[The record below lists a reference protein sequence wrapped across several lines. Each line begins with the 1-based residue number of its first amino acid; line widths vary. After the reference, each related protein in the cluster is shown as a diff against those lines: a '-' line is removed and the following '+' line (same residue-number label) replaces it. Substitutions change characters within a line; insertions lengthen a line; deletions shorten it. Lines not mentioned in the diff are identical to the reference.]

1 MKYFLACLVLGLAS
15 VLSFAKSTFMN
26 YYRISPKK
34 VDSLA
39 NLDQLTKP
47 GDVTLQVL
55 KNMQG
60 VDFLDTSLVH
70 HYALK
75 ALTVNFNNMCGESFD
90 GDGVQ
95 DKNCSDKK
103 WTQTLDNLDTLYRD
117 SILPSLNAVLEHVDG
132 FDDTPLLTKETKSCG
147 CSSKDKFESE
157 IFGIYPYWY
166 VGDSTKWI
174 DFEGITRLEFYGLYA
189 DDKGILH
196 VPSGTLASEYLSDEK
211 NYEFVN
217 EVHRHF
223 VKFDW
228 IVQKDDWDYINSRE
242 SFRKFF
248 ENLVNEI
255 DMVLNAKINSG
266 FQRFVNTLSF
276 YADDFEYRGDGV
288 TLRFKNY
295 PKDFDATSEF
305 KVFFRKLNKVL
316 SAKNAHAYVN
326 IMMDRLDLVDS
337 VGLGN
342 NNGIY
347 SYKYFANIGVFPEDY
362 QKFSKNELK
371 NYLFVVLE
379 EPTSHSKRFV
389 LNDLDQQVESKNRR
403 DVIHSVVPM
412 VWFDNKQWYRL
423 QNDELFYNDT
433 YFGFAV
439 GPYATDV
446 KAKDA
451 CFAPGNLGKCI
462 VQFFGIGNNRYE
474 RQGNVAAFVCMYR
487 WVFRFLNILFFF
499 IAVGVLISCCVSYDV
514 RTFFRNRLLL
524 LALIVVLPSVF
535 AMTIVVLFDPFVT
548 FITGLLGLLPNI
560 ALFLIALAV
569 VLLQIGKK
577 KSISSGQSMLSK

>member
-1 MKYFLACLVLGLAS
+1 MKIKYIITCLAVLAFS
-15 VLSFAKSTFMN
+15 VLSSAKSTVMN
-26 YYRISPKK
+26 YYRISPEK

-39 NLDQLTKP
+39 KLDSLAKP
-47 GDVTLQVL
+47 ADVALQVL

-60 VDFLDTSLVH
+60 VDFPDTSLVH

-75 ALTVNFNNMCGESFD
+75 SLAVFFNNMCGESFD

-95 DKNCSDKK
+95 DKNCSDKQ
-103 WTQTLDNLDTLYRD
+103 WARMLDYLDTLYRN
-117 SILPSLNAVLEHVDG
+117 SILPSLSAVLEHVDG
-132 FDDTPLLTKETKSCG
+132 FNDDPLLTNGKKSCG
-147 CSSKDKFESE
+147 CSSKDKFDSE

-174 DFEGITRLEFYGLYA
+174 DFEGVTRLEFYGLYA
-189 DDKGILH
+189 DDKGTLH
-196 VPSGTLASEYLSDEK
+196 LPSGTLASEYLSDEK

-228 IVQKDDWDYINSRE
+228 IVQKDDWNYIDSKE
-242 SFRKFF
+242 SFKKFF

-255 DMVLNAKINSG
+255 EMVVNKKINSG

-295 PKDFDATSEF
+295 PKDSIATNEF

-316 SAKNAHAYVN
+316 SAENAHAFVN
-326 IMMDRLDLVDS
+326 VMMDRLDLVDS
-337 VGLGN
+337 MGLGN

-347 SYKYFANIGVFPEDY
+347 SYKYFADIGVFPEDY

-371 NYLFVVLE
+371 NYLFVVIE

-389 LNDLDQQVESKNRR
+389 LNDLDQQVDGKNRR

-412 VWFDNKQWYRL
+412 VWFDNKQWYQL
-423 QNDELFYNDT
+423 QNDEPFYNDT

-446 KAKDA
+446 KAKDV
-451 CFAPGNLGKCI
+451 CFAPGNLGTCI
-462 VQFFGIGNNRYE
+462 VQFFGIGKNRYE
-474 RQGNVAAFVCMYR
+474 RQGRIAAFACKHR
-487 WVFRFLNILFFF
+487 WIFRLLNLLSFL
-499 IAVGVLISCCVSYDV
+499 IAVGVLVSYFVSDDV
-514 RTFFRNRLLL
+514 EDFFRTRLVLLL
-524 LALIVVLPSVF
+524 GIVVLPSVITM
-535 AMTIVVLFDPFVT
+535 AVVMLFDPFVT
-548 FITGLLGLLPNI
+548 FINGLLGLLPNI
-560 ALFLIALAV
+560 VLFLVAV
-569 VLLQIGKK
+569 AIILLQAREKRDVPTRRVE
-577 KSISSGQSMLSK
+577 

>member
-1 MKYFLACLVLGLAS
+1 MKIKYIITCLAVFAFS
-15 VLSFAKSTFMN
+15 VLSSAKSTVMN
-26 YYRISPKK
+26 YYRISPEK

-39 NLDQLTKP
+39 KLDSLAKP
-47 GDVTLQVL
+47 ADVALQVL

-60 VDFLDTSLVH
+60 VDFPDTSLVH

-75 ALTVNFNNMCGESFD
+75 ALAVFFNNMCGESFD

-95 DKNCSDKK
+95 DKNCSDKQ
-103 WTQTLDNLDTLYRD
+103 WTRTLDYLDTLYRN
-117 SILPSLNAVLEHVDG
+117 SILPSLSAVLEHVDG
-132 FDDTPLLTKETKSCG
+132 FNDAPLVTNAKKSCG
-147 CSSKDKFESE
+147 CSSKDDFNSE

-174 DFEGITRLEFYGLYA
+174 DFEGVTRLEFYGLYA
-189 DDKGILH
+189 DDKGTLH
-196 VPSGTLASEYLSDEK
+196 LPSGTLASEYLSDEK

-228 IVQKDDWDYINSRE
+228 IVQKDDWNYIDSKE
-242 SFRKFF
+242 SFKKFF

-255 DMVLNAKINSG
+255 EMVVNKKINSG

-295 PKDFDATSEF
+295 PKDSIATNEF

-316 SAKNAHAYVN
+316 SAENAHAFVN
-326 IMMDRLDLVDS
+326 VMMDRLDLVDS
-337 VGLGN
+337 MGLGN

-347 SYKYFANIGVFPEDY
+347 SYKYFADIGVFPEDY

-389 LNDLDQQVESKNRR
+389 LNDLDQQVDGKNRR

-412 VWFDNKQWYRL
+412 VWFDNKQWYQL
-423 QNDELFYNDT
+423 QNDEPFYNDT

-451 CFAPGNLGKCI
+451 CFAPGNLGTCI
-462 VQFFGIGNNRYE
+462 VQFFGIGKNRYE
-474 RQGNVAAFVCMYR
+474 RQGSIAAFACKHR
-487 WVFRFLNILFFF
+487 WIFRLLNLLSFL
-499 IAVGVLISCCVSYDV
+499 IAVGVLVSYFVSDDV
-514 RTFFRNRLLL
+514 EDFFRTRLVLLL
-524 LALIVVLPSVF
+524 GIVVLPSVITM
-535 AMTIVVLFDPFVT
+535 AVVMLFDPFVT
-548 FITGLLGLLPNI
+548 FINGLLGLLPNI
-560 ALFLIALAV
+560 VLFMVAV
-569 VLLQIGKK
+569 AIILLQAREKRDVPTRRVE
-577 KSISSGQSMLSK
+577 

>member
-1 MKYFLACLVLGLAS
+1 MKIKYIITCLAVFAFS
-15 VLSFAKSTFMN
+15 VLSSAKSTVMN
-26 YYRISPKK
+26 YYRISPEK

-39 NLDQLTKP
+39 KLDSLAKP
-47 GDVTLQVL
+47 ADVALQVL

-60 VDFLDTSLVH
+60 VDFPDTSLVH

-75 ALTVNFNNMCGESFD
+75 ALAVYFNNMCGESFD

-95 DKNCSDKK
+95 DKNCSDKQ
-103 WTQTLDNLDTLYRD
+103 WARMLDYLDTLYRN
-117 SILPSLNAVLEHVDG
+117 SVLPSLSAVLEHVDG
-132 FDDTPLLTKETKSCG
+132 FNDVPLLTNGKKSCG
-147 CSSKDKFESE
+147 CSSKDKFDSE

-174 DFEGITRLEFYGLYA
+174 DFEGVTRLEFYGLYA
-189 DDKGILH
+189 DDKGTLH
-196 VPSGTLASEYLSDEK
+196 LPSGTLASEYLSDEK

-228 IVQKDDWDYINSRE
+228 IVQKDDWNYIDSKE
-242 SFRKFF
+242 SFKKFF

-255 DMVLNAKINSG
+255 EMVVNKKINSG

-295 PKDFDATSEF
+295 PKDSIATNEF

-316 SAKNAHAYVN
+316 SAENAHAFVN
-326 IMMDRLDLVDS
+326 VMMDRLDLVDS
-337 VGLGN
+337 MGLGN

-347 SYKYFANIGVFPEDY
+347 SYKYFADIGVFPEDY

-389 LNDLDQQVESKNRR
+389 LNDLDQQVEGKNRR
-403 DVIHSVVPM
+403 DVIHSVVPV
-412 VWFDNKQWYRL
+412 VWFDNKQWYQL
-423 QNDELFYNDT
+423 QNDEPFYNDT

-451 CFAPGNLGKCI
+451 CFAPGNLGTCI
-462 VQFFGIGNNRYE
+462 VQFFGIGKNRYE
-474 RQGNVAAFVCMYR
+474 RQGSIAAFACKHR
-487 WVFRFLNILFFF
+487 WIFRLLNLLSFL
-499 IAVGVLISCCVSYDV
+499 IAVGVLVSYFVSDDV
-514 RTFFRNRLLL
+514 EDFFRTRLVLLL
-524 LALIVVLPSVF
+524 GIVVLPSVITM
-535 AMTIVVLFDPFVT
+535 AVVMLFDPFVT
-548 FITGLLGLLPNI
+548 FINGLLGLLPNI
-560 ALFLIALAV
+560 VLFLVAV
-569 VLLQIGKK
+569 AIILLQAREKRDVPTRRVE
-577 KSISSGQSMLSK
+577 

>member
-1 MKYFLACLVLGLAS
+1 MKIKYIITCLAVLAFS
-15 VLSFAKSTFMN
+15 VLSSAKSTVMN
-26 YYRISPKK
+26 YYRISPEK

-39 NLDQLTKP
+39 KLDSLAKP
-47 GDVTLQVL
+47 ADVALQVL

-60 VDFLDTSLVH
+60 VDFPDTSLVH

-75 ALTVNFNNMCGESFD
+75 ALAVYFNNMCGESFD

-95 DKNCSDKK
+95 DKNCSDKQ
-103 WTQTLDNLDTLYRD
+103 WTRTLDYLDTLYRN
-117 SILPSLNAVLEHVDG
+117 SILPSLSAVLEHVDG
-132 FDDTPLLTKETKSCG
+132 FNDDPLLTNGKKSCG
-147 CSSKDKFESE
+147 CSSKDKFDSE

-174 DFEGITRLEFYGLYA
+174 DFEGVTRLEFYGLYA
-189 DDKGILH
+189 DDKGTLH
-196 VPSGTLASEYLSDEK
+196 LPSGTLASEYLSDEK

-228 IVQKDDWDYINSRE
+228 IVQKDDWNYIDSKE
-242 SFRKFF
+242 SFKKFF

-255 DMVLNAKINSG
+255 EMVVNKKINSG

-295 PKDFDATSEF
+295 PKDSIATNEF

-316 SAKNAHAYVN
+316 SAENAHAFVN
-326 IMMDRLDLVDS
+326 VMMDRLDLVDS
-337 VGLGN
+337 MGLGN

-347 SYKYFANIGVFPEDY
+347 SYKYFADIGVFPEDY

-389 LNDLDQQVESKNRR
+389 LNDLDQQVDGKNRR

-412 VWFDNKQWYRL
+412 VWFDNKQWYQL
-423 QNDELFYNDT
+423 QNDEPFYNDT

-451 CFAPGNLGKCI
+451 CFAPGNLGTCI
-462 VQFFGIGNNRYE
+462 VQFFGIGKNRYE
-474 RQGNVAAFVCMYR
+474 RQGSIAAFACKHR
-487 WVFRFLNILFFF
+487 WIFRLLNLLSFL
-499 IAVGVLISCCVSYDV
+499 IAVGVLVSYFVSDDV
-514 RTFFRNRLLL
+514 EDFFRTRLVLLL
-524 LALIVVLPSVF
+524 GIVVLPSVITM
-535 AMTIVVLFDPFVT
+535 AVVVLFDPFVT
-548 FITGLLGLLPNI
+548 FINGLLGLLPNI
-560 ALFLIALAV
+560 VLFLVAV
-569 VLLQIGKK
+569 AIILLQAREKRDVPTRRVE
-577 KSISSGQSMLSK
+577 

>member
-1 MKYFLACLVLGLAS
+1 MKIKYIITCLAVFAFS
-15 VLSFAKSTFMN
+15 VLSSAKSTVMN
-26 YYRISPKK
+26 YYRISPEK

-39 NLDQLTKP
+39 KLDSLAKP
-47 GDVTLQVL
+47 ADVALQVL

-60 VDFLDTSLVH
+60 VDFPDTSLVH

-75 ALTVNFNNMCGESFD
+75 ALAVYFNNMCGESFD

-95 DKNCSDKK
+95 DKNCSDKQ
-103 WTQTLDNLDTLYRD
+103 WTRTLDYLDTLYRN
-117 SILPSLNAVLEHVDG
+117 SILPSLSAVLEHVDG
-132 FDDTPLLTKETKSCG
+132 FNDAPLVTNAKKSCG
-147 CSSKDKFESE
+147 CSSKDDFNSE

-174 DFEGITRLEFYGLYA
+174 DFEGVTRLEFYGLYA
-189 DDKGILH
+189 DDKGTLH
-196 VPSGTLASEYLSDEK
+196 LPSGTLASEYLSDEK

-228 IVQKDDWDYINSRE
+228 IVQKDDWNYIDSKE
-242 SFRKFF
+242 SFKKFF

-255 DMVLNAKINSG
+255 EMVVNKKINSG

-295 PKDFDATSEF
+295 PKDSIATNEF

-316 SAKNAHAYVN
+316 SAENAHAFVN
-326 IMMDRLDLVDS
+326 VMMDRLDLVDS
-337 VGLGN
+337 MGLGN

-347 SYKYFANIGVFPEDY
+347 SYKYFADIGVFPEDY

-389 LNDLDQQVESKNRR
+389 LNDLDQQVDGKNRR

-412 VWFDNKQWYRL
+412 VWFDNKQWYQL
-423 QNDELFYNDT
+423 QNDEPFYNDT

-446 KAKDA
+446 KAKDV
-451 CFAPGNLGKCI
+451 CFAPGNLGTCI
-462 VQFFGIGNNRYE
+462 VQFFGIGKNRYE
-474 RQGNVAAFVCMYR
+474 RQGSIAAFACKHR
-487 WVFRFLNILFFF
+487 WIFRLLNLLSFL
-499 IAVGVLISCCVSYDV
+499 IAVGVLVSYFVSDDV
-514 RTFFRNRLLL
+514 EDFFRTRLVLLL
-524 LALIVVLPSVF
+524 GIVVLPSVITM
-535 AMTIVVLFDPFVT
+535 AVVMLFDPFVT
-548 FITGLLGLLPNI
+548 FINGLLGLLPNI
-560 ALFLIALAV
+560 VLFLVAV
-569 VLLQIGKK
+569 AIILLQAREKRDVPTRRVE
-577 KSISSGQSMLSK
+577 

>member
-1 MKYFLACLVLGLAS
+1 MKIKYIITCLAVLTFS
-15 VLSFAKSTFMN
+15 VLSSAKSTVMN
-26 YYRISPKK
+26 YYRISPEK

-39 NLDQLTKP
+39 KLDSLAKP
-47 GDVTLQVL
+47 ADVALQVL

-60 VDFLDTSLVH
+60 VDFPDTSLVH

-75 ALTVNFNNMCGESFD
+75 ALAVYFNNMCGESFD

-95 DKNCSDKK
+95 DKNCSDKQ
-103 WTQTLDNLDTLYRD
+103 WARMLDYLDTLYRN
-117 SILPSLNAVLEHVDG
+117 SILPSLSAVLEHVDG
-132 FDDTPLLTKETKSCG
+132 FNDDPLLTNGKKSCG
-147 CSSKDKFESE
+147 CSSKDKFDSE

-174 DFEGITRLEFYGLYA
+174 DFEGVTRLEFYGLYA
-189 DDKGILH
+189 DDKGTLH
-196 VPSGTLASEYLSDEK
+196 LPSGTLASEYLSDEK

-228 IVQKDDWDYINSRE
+228 IVQKDDWNYIDSKE
-242 SFRKFF
+242 SFKKFF

-255 DMVLNAKINSG
+255 EMVVNKKINSG

-295 PKDFDATSEF
+295 PKDSIATNEF

-316 SAKNAHAYVN
+316 SVENAHAFVN
-326 IMMDRLDLVDS
+326 VMMDRLDLVDS
-337 VGLGN
+337 MGLGN

-347 SYKYFANIGVFPEDY
+347 SYKYFADIGVFPEDY

-389 LNDLDQQVESKNRR
+389 LNDLDQQVDGKNRR

-412 VWFDNKQWYRL
+412 VWFDNKQWYQL
-423 QNDELFYNDT
+423 QNDEPFYNDT

-451 CFAPGNLGKCI
+451 CFAPGNLGTCI
-462 VQFFGIGNNRYE
+462 VQFFGIGKNRYE
-474 RQGNVAAFVCMYR
+474 RQGSIAAFACKHR
-487 WVFRFLNILFFF
+487 WIFRLLNLLSFL
-499 IAVGVLISCCVSYDV
+499 IAVGVLASYFVSDDV
-514 RTFFRNRLLL
+514 EDFFRTRLVLLL
-524 LALIVVLPSVF
+524 GIVVLPSVITM
-535 AMTIVVLFDPFVT
+535 AVVMLFDPFVT
-548 FITGLLGLLPNI
+548 FINGLLGLLPNI
-560 ALFLIALAV
+560 VLFMVAV
-569 VLLQIGKK
+569 AIILLQAREKRDVPTRRVE
-577 KSISSGQSMLSK
+577 

>member
-1 MKYFLACLVLGLAS
+1 MKIKYIIMCLAVLAFS
-15 VLSFAKSTFMN
+15 VLSSAKSTVMN
-26 YYRISPKK
+26 YYRISPEK

-39 NLDQLTKP
+39 KLDSLAKP
-47 GDVTLQVL
+47 ADVTLQVL

-60 VDFLDTSLVH
+60 VDFPDTSLVH

-75 ALTVNFNNMCGESFD
+75 ALAVYFNNMCGESFD

-95 DKNCSDKK
+95 DKNCSDKQ
-103 WTQTLDNLDTLYRD
+103 WTRTLDYLDTLYRN
-117 SILPSLNAVLEHVDG
+117 SILPSLSAVLEHVDG
-132 FDDTPLLTKETKSCG
+132 FNDDPLLTNGKKSCG
-147 CSSKDKFESE
+147 CSSKDKFDSE

-174 DFEGITRLEFYGLYA
+174 DFEGVTRLEFYGLYA
-189 DDKGILH
+189 DDKGTLH
-196 VPSGTLASEYLSDEK
+196 LPSGTLASEYLSDEK

-228 IVQKDDWDYINSRE
+228 IVQKDDWNYIDSKE
-242 SFRKFF
+242 SFKKFF

-255 DMVLNAKINSG
+255 EMVVNKKINSG

-295 PKDFDATSEF
+295 PKDSIATNEF

-316 SAKNAHAYVN
+316 SAENAHAFVN
-326 IMMDRLDLVDS
+326 VMMDRLDLVDS
-337 VGLGN
+337 MGLGN

-347 SYKYFANIGVFPEDY
+347 SYKYFADIGVFPEDY

-389 LNDLDQQVESKNRR
+389 LNDLDQQVDGKNRR

-412 VWFDNKQWYRL
+412 VWFDNKQWYQL
-423 QNDELFYNDT
+423 QNDEPFYNDT

-451 CFAPGNLGKCI
+451 CFAPGNLGTCI
-462 VQFFGIGNNRYE
+462 VQFFGIGKNRYE
-474 RQGNVAAFVCMYR
+474 RQGSIAAFACKHR
-487 WVFRFLNILFFF
+487 WIF
-499 IAVGVLISCCVSYDV
+499 
-514 RTFFRNRLLL
+514 RLLNL
-524 LALIVVLPSVF
+524 LSFLE
-535 AMTIVVLFDPFVT
+535 LFCFR
-548 FITGLLGLLPNI
+548 
-560 ALFLIALAV
+560 
-569 VLLQIGKK
+569 
-577 KSISSGQSMLSK
+577 

>member
-1 MKYFLACLVLGLAS
+1 MKIKYIITCLAVFAFS
-15 VLSFAKSTFMN
+15 VLSSAKSTVMN
-26 YYRISPKK
+26 YYRISPEK

-39 NLDQLTKP
+39 KLDSLAKP
-47 GDVTLQVL
+47 ADVALQVL

-60 VDFLDTSLVH
+60 VDFPDTSLVH

-75 ALTVNFNNMCGESFD
+75 ALAVYFNNMCGESFD

-95 DKNCSDKK
+95 DKNCSDKQ
-103 WTQTLDNLDTLYRD
+103 WTRTLDYLDTLYRN
-117 SILPSLNAVLEHVDG
+117 SILPSLSAVLEHVDG
-132 FDDTPLLTKETKSCG
+132 FNDDPLLTNGKKSCG
-147 CSSKDKFESE
+147 CSSKDKFDSE

-174 DFEGITRLEFYGLYA
+174 DFEGVTRLEFYGLYA
-189 DDKGILH
+189 DDKGTLH
-196 VPSGTLASEYLSDEK
+196 LPSGTLASEYLSDEK

-228 IVQKDDWDYINSRE
+228 IVQKDDWNYIDSKE
-242 SFRKFF
+242 SFKKFF

-255 DMVLNAKINSG
+255 EMVVNKKINSG

-295 PKDFDATSEF
+295 PKDSIATNEF

-316 SAKNAHAYVN
+316 SAENAHAFVN
-326 IMMDRLDLVDS
+326 VMMDRLDLVDS
-337 VGLGN
+337 MGLGN

-347 SYKYFANIGVFPEDY
+347 SYKYFADIGVFPEDY

-389 LNDLDQQVESKNRR
+389 LNDLDQQVEGKNRR

-412 VWFDNKQWYRL
+412 VWFDNKQWYQL
-423 QNDELFYNDT
+423 QNDEPFYNDT

-451 CFAPGNLGKCI
+451 CFAPGNLGTCI
-462 VQFFGIGNNRYE
+462 VQFLGIGKNRYE
-474 RQGNVAAFVCMYR
+474 RQGSIAAFACKHR
-487 WVFRFLNILFFF
+487 WIFRLLNLLSFL
-499 IAVGVLISCCVSYDV
+499 IAVGVLVSYFVSDDV
-514 RTFFRNRLLL
+514 EDFFRTRLVLLL
-524 LALIVVLPSVF
+524 GIVVLPSVITM
-535 AMTIVVLFDPFVT
+535 AVVMLFDPFVT
-548 FITGLLGLLPNI
+548 FINGLLGLLPNI
-560 ALFLIALAV
+560 VLFLVAV
-569 VLLQIGKK
+569 AIILLQAREKRDVPTRRVE
-577 KSISSGQSMLSK
+577 

>member
-1 MKYFLACLVLGLAS
+1 MKIKYIITCLAVLAFS
-15 VLSFAKSTFMN
+15 VLSSAKSTVMN
-26 YYRISPKK
+26 YYRISPEK

-39 NLDQLTKP
+39 KLDSLAKP
-47 GDVTLQVL
+47 ADVALQVL

-60 VDFLDTSLVH
+60 VDFPDTSLVH

-75 ALTVNFNNMCGESFD
+75 ALAVYFNNMCGESFD

-95 DKNCSDKK
+95 DKNCSDKQ
-103 WTQTLDNLDTLYRD
+103 WARTLDYLDTLYRN
-117 SILPSLNAVLEHVDG
+117 SILPSLSAVLEHVDG
-132 FDDTPLLTKETKSCG
+132 FNDDPLLTNGKKSCG
-147 CSSKDKFESE
+147 CSSKDKFDSE

-174 DFEGITRLEFYGLYA
+174 DFEGVTRLEFYGLYA
-189 DDKGILH
+189 DDKGTLH
-196 VPSGTLASEYLSDEK
+196 LPSGTLASEYLSDEK

-228 IVQKDDWDYINSRE
+228 IVQKDDWNYIDSKE
-242 SFRKFF
+242 SFKKFF

-255 DMVLNAKINSG
+255 EMVVNKKINSG

-295 PKDFDATSEF
+295 PKDSIATNEF

-316 SAKNAHAYVN
+316 SAENAHAFVN
-326 IMMDRLDLVDS
+326 VMMDRLDLVDS
-337 VGLGN
+337 MGLGN

-347 SYKYFANIGVFPEDY
+347 SYKYFADIGVFPEDY

-389 LNDLDQQVESKNRR
+389 LNDLDQQVDGKNRR

-412 VWFDNKQWYRL
+412 VWFDNKQWYQL
-423 QNDELFYNDT
+423 QNDEPFYNDT

-451 CFAPGNLGKCI
+451 CFAPGNLGTCI
-462 VQFFGIGNNRYE
+462 VQFFGIGKNRYE
-474 RQGNVAAFVCMYR
+474 RQGSIAAFACKHR
-487 WVFRFLNILFFF
+487 WIFRLLNLLSFL
-499 IAVGVLISCCVSYDV
+499 IAVGVLVSYFVSDDV
-514 RTFFRNRLLL
+514 EDFFRTRLVLLL
-524 LALIVVLPSVF
+524 GIVVLPSVITM
-535 AMTIVVLFDPFVT
+535 AVVMLFDPFVT
-548 FITGLLGLLPNI
+548 FINGLLGLLPNI
-560 ALFLIALAV
+560 VLFLVAV
-569 VLLQIGKK
+569 AIILMQAREKRDVPTRRIE
-577 KSISSGQSMLSK
+577 

>member
-1 MKYFLACLVLGLAS
+1 MKIKYIITCLAVFAFS
-15 VLSFAKSTFMN
+15 VLSSAKSTVMN
-26 YYRISPKK
+26 YYRISPEK

-39 NLDQLTKP
+39 KLDSLAKP
-47 GDVTLQVL
+47 ADVALQVL

-60 VDFLDTSLVH
+60 VDFPDTSLVH

-75 ALTVNFNNMCGESFD
+75 ALAVYFNNMCGESFD

-95 DKNCSDKK
+95 DKNCSDKQ
-103 WTQTLDNLDTLYRD
+103 WARMLDYLDTLYRN
-117 SILPSLNAVLEHVDG
+117 SILPSLSAVLEHVDG
-132 FDDTPLLTKETKSCG
+132 FNDDPLLTNGKKSCG
-147 CSSKDKFESE
+147 CSSKDKFDSE
-157 IFGIYPYWY
+157 IFGIYPYCY

-174 DFEGITRLEFYGLYA
+174 DFEGVTRLEFYGLYA
-189 DDKGILH
+189 DDKGTLH
-196 VPSGTLASEYLSDEK
+196 LPSGTLASEYLSDEK

-228 IVQKDDWDYINSRE
+228 IVQKDDWNYIDSKE
-242 SFRKFF
+242 SFKKFF

-255 DMVLNAKINSG
+255 EMVVNKKINSG

-295 PKDFDATSEF
+295 PKDSIATNEF

-316 SAKNAHAYVN
+316 SAENAHAFVN
-326 IMMDRLDLVDS
+326 VMMDRLDLVDS
-337 VGLGN
+337 MGLGN

-347 SYKYFANIGVFPEDY
+347 SYKYFADIGVFPEDY

-389 LNDLDQQVESKNRR
+389 LNDLDQQVEGKNRR

-412 VWFDNKQWYRL
+412 VWFDNKQWYQL
-423 QNDELFYNDT
+423 QNDEPFYNDT

-451 CFAPGNLGKCI
+451 CFAPGNLGTCI
-462 VQFFGIGNNRYE
+462 VQFFGIGKNRYE
-474 RQGNVAAFVCMYR
+474 RQGSIAAFACKHR
-487 WVFRFLNILFFF
+487 WIFRLLNLLSFL
-499 IAVGVLISCCVSYDV
+499 IAVGVLVSYFVSDDV
-514 RTFFRNRLLL
+514 EDFFRTRLVLLL
-524 LALIVVLPSVF
+524 GIVVLPSVITM
-535 AMTIVVLFDPFVT
+535 AVVMLFDPFVT
-548 FITGLLGLLPNI
+548 FINGLLGLLPNI
-560 ALFLIALAV
+560 VLFMVAV
-569 VLLQIGKK
+569 AIILLQAREKRDVPTRRVE
-577 KSISSGQSMLSK
+577 

>member
-1 MKYFLACLVLGLAS
+1 MKIKYIITCLAVLAFS
-15 VLSFAKSTFMN
+15 VLSSAKSTVMN
-26 YYRISPKK
+26 YYRISPEK

-39 NLDQLTKP
+39 KLDSLAKP
-47 GDVTLQVL
+47 ADVALQVL

-60 VDFLDTSLVH
+60 VDFPDTSLVH

-75 ALTVNFNNMCGESFD
+75 ALAVFFNNMCGESFD

-95 DKNCSDKK
+95 DKNCSDKQ
-103 WTQTLDNLDTLYRD
+103 WTRTLDYLDTLYRN
-117 SILPSLNAVLEHVDG
+117 SILPSLSVVLERVDG
-132 FDDTPLLTKETKSCG
+132 FNDAPLLTNGKKSCG
-147 CSSKDKFESE
+147 CSSKDKFDSE

-174 DFEGITRLEFYGLYA
+174 DFEGVTRLEFYGLYA
-189 DDKGILH
+189 DDKGTLH
-196 VPSGTLASEYLSDEK
+196 LPSGTLASEYLSDEK
-211 NYEFVN
+211 KYEFVN

-228 IVQKDDWDYINSRE
+228 IVQKDDWNYIDSKE
-242 SFRKFF
+242 SFKKFF

-255 DMVLNAKINSG
+255 EMVVNKKINSG
-266 FQRFVNTLSF
+266 FQRFVNTISF

-295 PKDFDATSEF
+295 PKDSIATNEF

-316 SAKNAHAYVN
+316 SAENAHAFVN
-326 IMMDRLDLVDS
+326 VMMDRLDLVDS
-337 VGLGN
+337 MGLGN

-347 SYKYFANIGVFPEDY
+347 SYKYFADIGVFPEDY
-362 QKFSKNELK
+362 QKFSKNELR

-389 LNDLDQQVESKNRR
+389 LNDLDQQVDGKNRR

-412 VWFDNKQWYRL
+412 VWFDNKQWYQL
-423 QNDELFYNDT
+423 QNDEPFYNDT

-451 CFAPGNLGKCI
+451 CFAPGNLGTCI
-462 VQFFGIGNNRYE
+462 VQFFGIGKNRYE
-474 RQGNVAAFVCMYR
+474 RQGSIAAFACKHR
-487 WVFRFLNILFFF
+487 WIFRLLNLLSFL
-499 IAVGVLISCCVSYDV
+499 IAVGVLVSYFVSDDV
-514 RTFFRNRLLL
+514 EDFFRTRLVLRL
-524 LALIVVLPSVF
+524 GIVVLPSVITM
-535 AMTIVVLFDPFVT
+535 AVVMLFDPFVT
-548 FITGLLGLLPNI
+548 FINGLLGLLPN
-560 ALFLIALAV
+560 V
-569 VLLQIGKK
+569 VLSLVALVIILLQAREKRDVPTRRVE
-577 KSISSGQSMLSK
+577 

>member
-1 MKYFLACLVLGLAS
+1 MKIKYIITCLAVLAFS
-15 VLSFAKSTFMN
+15 VLSSAKSTVMN
-26 YYRISPKK
+26 YYRISPEK

-39 NLDQLTKP
+39 KLDSLAKP
-47 GDVTLQVL
+47 ADVALQVL

-60 VDFLDTSLVH
+60 VDFPDTSLVH

-75 ALTVNFNNMCGESFD
+75 ALAVFFNNMCGESFD
-90 GDGVQ
+90 GDGVR
-95 DKNCSDKK
+95 DKNCSDKQ
-103 WTQTLDNLDTLYRD
+103 WTRMLDYLDTLYRN
-117 SILPSLNAVLEHVDG
+117 SILPSLSAVLEHVDG
-132 FDDTPLLTKETKSCG
+132 FNDDPLLTNGKKSCG
-147 CSSKDKFESE
+147 CSSKDKFDSE

-174 DFEGITRLEFYGLYA
+174 DFEGVTRLEFYGLYA
-189 DDKGILH
+189 DDKGTLH
-196 VPSGTLASEYLSDEK
+196 LPSGTLASEYLSDEK

-228 IVQKDDWDYINSRE
+228 IVQKDDWNYIDSKE
-242 SFRKFF
+242 SFKKFF

-255 DMVLNAKINSG
+255 EMVVNKKINSG

-295 PKDFDATSEF
+295 PKDSIATNEF

-316 SAKNAHAYVN
+316 SAENAHAFVN
-326 IMMDRLDLVDS
+326 VMMDRLDLVDS
-337 VGLGN
+337 MGLGN

-347 SYKYFANIGVFPEDY
+347 SYKYFADIGVFPEDY

-371 NYLFVVLE
+371 NYLFVVIE

-389 LNDLDQQVESKNRR
+389 LNDLDQQVEGKNRR

-412 VWFDNKQWYRL
+412 VWFDNKQWYQL
-423 QNDELFYNDT
+423 QNDEPFYNDT

-451 CFAPGNLGKCI
+451 CFAPGNLGTCI
-462 VQFFGIGNNRYE
+462 VQFFGIGKNRYE
-474 RQGNVAAFVCMYR
+474 RQGSIAAFACKHR
-487 WVFRFLNILFFF
+487 WIFRLLNLLSFL
-499 IAVGVLISCCVSYDV
+499 IAVGVLVSYFVSDDV
-514 RTFFRNRLLL
+514 EDFFRTRLVLLL
-524 LALIVVLPSVF
+524 GIVVLPSVITM
-535 AMTIVVLFDPFVT
+535 AVVMLFDPFVT
-548 FITGLLGLLPNI
+548 FINGLLGLLPNI
-560 ALFLIALAV
+560 VLFLVAV
-569 VLLQIGKK
+569 AIILLQAREKRDVPTRRVE
-577 KSISSGQSMLSK
+577 

>member
-1 MKYFLACLVLGLAS
+1 MKIKYIITCLAVLAFS
-15 VLSFAKSTFMN
+15 VLSSAKSTVMN
-26 YYRISPKK
+26 YYRISPEK

-39 NLDQLTKP
+39 KLDSLAKP
-47 GDVTLQVL
+47 ADVALQVL

-60 VDFLDTSLVH
+60 VDFPDTSLVH

-75 ALTVNFNNMCGESFD
+75 ALAVYFNNMCGESFD

-95 DKNCSDKK
+95 DKNCSDKQ
-103 WTQTLDNLDTLYRD
+103 WTRMLDYLDTLYRN
-117 SILPSLNAVLEHVDG
+117 SILPSLSAVLEHVDG
-132 FDDTPLLTKETKSCG
+132 FYDAPLLTNGKKSCG
-147 CSSKDKFESE
+147 CSSKDKFDSE

-174 DFEGITRLEFYGLYA
+174 DFEGVTRLEFYGLYA
-189 DDKGILH
+189 DDKGTLH
-196 VPSGTLASEYLSDEK
+196 LPSGTLASEYLSDEK

-228 IVQKDDWDYINSRE
+228 IVQKDDWNYIDSKE
-242 SFRKFF
+242 SFKKFF

-255 DMVLNAKINSG
+255 EMVVNKKINSG

-295 PKDFDATSEF
+295 PKDSIATNEF

-316 SAKNAHAYVN
+316 SAENAHAFVN
-326 IMMDRLDLVDS
+326 VMMDRLDLVDS
-337 VGLGN
+337 MGLGN

-347 SYKYFANIGVFPEDY
+347 SYKYFADIGVFPEDY

-389 LNDLDQQVESKNRR
+389 LNDLDQQVDGKNRR

-412 VWFDNKQWYRL
+412 VWFDNKQWYQL
-423 QNDELFYNDT
+423 QNDEPFYNDT

-446 KAKDA
+446 KAKDV
-451 CFAPGNLGKCI
+451 CFAPGNLGTCI
-462 VQFFGIGNNRYE
+462 VQFFGIGKNRYE
-474 RQGNVAAFVCMYR
+474 RQGSIAAFACKHR
-487 WVFRFLNILFFF
+487 WIFRLLNLLSFL
-499 IAVGVLISCCVSYDV
+499 IAVGVLVSYFVSDDV
-514 RTFFRNRLLL
+514 EDFFRTRLVLLL
-524 LALIVVLPSVF
+524 GIVVLPSVITM
-535 AMTIVVLFDPFVT
+535 AVVMLFDPFVT
-548 FITGLLGLLPNI
+548 FINGLLGLLPNI
-560 ALFLIALAV
+560 VLFLVAV
-569 VLLQIGKK
+569 AIILMQAREKRDVPTRRVE
-577 KSISSGQSMLSK
+577 

>member
-1 MKYFLACLVLGLAS
+1 MKIKYIIMCLAVLAFS
-15 VLSFAKSTFMN
+15 VLSFAKSTVMN
-26 YYRISPKK
+26 YYRISPEK

-39 NLDQLTKP
+39 KLDSLAKP
-47 GDVTLQVL
+47 ADVALQVL

-60 VDFLDTSLVH
+60 VDFPDTSLVH

-75 ALTVNFNNMCGESFD
+75 ALAVFFNNMCGESFD

-95 DKNCSDKK
+95 DKNCSDKQ
-103 WTQTLDNLDTLYRD
+103 WARMLDYLDTLYRN
-117 SILPSLNAVLEHVDG
+117 SVLPSLSAVLEHVDG
-132 FDDTPLLTKETKSCG
+132 FNDDPLLTNGKKSCG
-147 CSSKDKFESE
+147 CSSKDKFDSE

-174 DFEGITRLEFYGLYA
+174 DFEGVTRLEFYGLYA
-189 DDKGILH
+189 DDKGTLH
-196 VPSGTLASEYLSDEK
+196 LPSGTLASEYLSDEK

-228 IVQKDDWDYINSRE
+228 IVQKDDWNYIDSKE
-242 SFRKFF
+242 SFKKFF

-255 DMVLNAKINSG
+255 EMVVNKKINSG

-295 PKDFDATSEF
+295 PKDSIATNEF

-316 SAKNAHAYVN
+316 SAENAHAFVN
-326 IMMDRLDLVDS
+326 VMMDRLDLVDS
-337 VGLGN
+337 MGLGN

-347 SYKYFANIGVFPEDY
+347 SYKYFADIGVFPEDY

-389 LNDLDQQVESKNRR
+389 LNDLDQQVDGKNRR
-403 DVIHSVVPM
+403 DVIHSVVPV
-412 VWFDNKQWYRL
+412 VWFDNKQWYQL
-423 QNDELFYNDT
+423 QNDEPFYNDT

-451 CFAPGNLGKCI
+451 CFAPGNLGTCI
-462 VQFFGIGNNRYE
+462 VQFFGIGKNRYE
-474 RQGNVAAFVCMYR
+474 RQGSIAAFACKHR
-487 WVFRFLNILFFF
+487 WIFRLLNLLSFL
-499 IAVGVLISCCVSYDV
+499 IAVGVLVSYFVSDDV
-514 RTFFRNRLLL
+514 EDFFRTRLVLLL
-524 LALIVVLPSVF
+524 GIVVLPSVITM
-535 AMTIVVLFDPFVT
+535 AVVMLFDPFVT
-548 FITGLLGLLPNI
+548 FINGLLGLLPNI
-560 ALFLIALAV
+560 VLFMVAV
-569 VLLQIGKK
+569 AIILLQAREKRDVPTRRVE
-577 KSISSGQSMLSK
+577 

>member
-1 MKYFLACLVLGLAS
+1 MKIKYIITCLAVFAFS
-15 VLSFAKSTFMN
+15 VLSSAKSTVMN
-26 YYRISPKK
+26 YYRISPEK

-39 NLDQLTKP
+39 KLDSLAKP
-47 GDVTLQVL
+47 ADVALQVL

-60 VDFLDTSLVH
+60 VDFPDTSLVH

-75 ALTVNFNNMCGESFD
+75 ALAVYFNNMCGESFD

-95 DKNCSDKK
+95 DKNCSDKQ
-103 WTQTLDNLDTLYRD
+103 WARTLDYLDTLYRN
-117 SILPSLNAVLEHVDG
+117 SILPSLSVVLEHVDG
-132 FDDTPLLTKETKSCG
+132 FNDDPLLTNGKKSCG
-147 CSSKDKFESE
+147 CSSKDKFDSE

-174 DFEGITRLEFYGLYA
+174 DFEGVTRLEFYGLYA
-189 DDKGILH
+189 DDKGTLH
-196 VPSGTLASEYLSDEK
+196 LPSGTLASEYLSDEK

-228 IVQKDDWDYINSRE
+228 IVQKDDWNYIDSKE
-242 SFRKFF
+242 SFKKFF

-255 DMVLNAKINSG
+255 EMVVNKKINSG

-295 PKDFDATSEF
+295 PKDSIATNEF

-316 SAKNAHAYVN
+316 SAENAHAFVN
-326 IMMDRLDLVDS
+326 VMMDRLDLVDS
-337 VGLGN
+337 MGLGN

-347 SYKYFANIGVFPEDY
+347 SYKYFADIGVFPEDY

-389 LNDLDQQVESKNRR
+389 LNDLDQQVDGKNRR

-412 VWFDNKQWYRL
+412 VWFDNKQWYQL
-423 QNDELFYNDT
+423 QNDEPFYNDT

-451 CFAPGNLGKCI
+451 CFAPGNLGTCI
-462 VQFFGIGNNRYE
+462 VQFFGIGKNRYE
-474 RQGNVAAFVCMYR
+474 RQGSIAAFACKHR
-487 WVFRFLNILFFF
+487 WIFRLLNLLSFL
-499 IAVGVLISCCVSYDV
+499 IAVGVLVSYFVSDDV
-514 RTFFRNRLLL
+514 EDFFRTRLVLLL
-524 LALIVVLPSVF
+524 GIVVLPSVITM
-535 AMTIVVLFDPFVT
+535 AVVMLFDPFVT
-548 FITGLLGLLPNI
+548 FINGLLGLLPNI
-560 ALFLIALAV
+560 VLFMVAV
-569 VLLQIGKK
+569 AIILLQAREKRDVPTRRVE
-577 KSISSGQSMLSK
+577 

>member
-1 MKYFLACLVLGLAS
+1 MKIKYIITCLAVLAFS
-15 VLSFAKSTFMN
+15 VLSFAKSTVMN
-26 YYRISPKK
+26 YYRISPEK

-39 NLDQLTKP
+39 KLDSLAKP
-47 GDVTLQVL
+47 ADVALQVL

-60 VDFLDTSLVH
+60 VDFPDTSLVH

-75 ALTVNFNNMCGESFD
+75 ALAVFFNNMCGESFD

-95 DKNCSDKK
+95 DKNCSDKQ
-103 WTQTLDNLDTLYRD
+103 WMRTLDYLDTLYRN
-117 SILPSLNAVLEHVDG
+117 SILPSLSAVLEHVDG
-132 FDDTPLLTKETKSCG
+132 FNDDPLLTNGKKSCG
-147 CSSKDKFESE
+147 CSSKDKFDSE

-174 DFEGITRLEFYGLYA
+174 DFEGVTRLEFYGLYA
-189 DDKGILH
+189 DDKGTLH
-196 VPSGTLASEYLSDEK
+196 LPSGTLASEYLSDEK

-228 IVQKDDWDYINSRE
+228 IVQKDDWNYIDSKE
-242 SFRKFF
+242 SFKKFF

-255 DMVLNAKINSG
+255 EMVVNKKINSG

-295 PKDFDATSEF
+295 PKDSIATNEF

-316 SAKNAHAYVN
+316 SAENAHAYVN
-326 IMMDRLDLVDS
+326 VMMDRLDLVDS
-337 VGLGN
+337 MGLGN

-347 SYKYFANIGVFPEDY
+347 SYKYFADIGVFPEDY
-362 QKFSKNELK
+362 QKYSKNELK

-389 LNDLDQQVESKNRR
+389 LNDLDQQVEGKNRR

-412 VWFDNKQWYRL
+412 VWFDNKQWYQL
-423 QNDELFYNDT
+423 QNDEPFYNDT

-451 CFAPGNLGKCI
+451 CFAPGNLGTCI
-462 VQFFGIGNNRYE
+462 VQFFGIGKNRYE
-474 RQGNVAAFVCMYR
+474 RQGSIAAFACKHR
-487 WVFRFLNILFFF
+487 WIFRLLNLLSFL
-499 IAVGVLISCCVSYDV
+499 IAVGVLVSYFVSDDV
-514 RTFFRNRLLL
+514 EDFFRTRLVLLL
-524 LALIVVLPSVF
+524 GIVVLPSVITM
-535 AMTIVVLFDPFVT
+535 AVVMLFDPFVT
-548 FITGLLGLLPNI
+548 FINGLLGLLPNI
-560 ALFLIALAV
+560 VLFMVAV
-569 VLLQIGKK
+569 AIILLQAREKRDVPTRRVE
-577 KSISSGQSMLSK
+577 

>member
-1 MKYFLACLVLGLAS
+1 MKIKYIITCLAVLAFS
-15 VLSFAKSTFMN
+15 VLSSAKSTVMN
-26 YYRISPKK
+26 YYRISPEK

-39 NLDQLTKP
+39 KLDSLAKP
-47 GDVTLQVL
+47 ADVALQVL

-60 VDFLDTSLVH
+60 VDFPDTSLVH

-75 ALTVNFNNMCGESFD
+75 ALAVYFNNMCGESFD

-95 DKNCSDKK
+95 DKNCSDKQ
-103 WTQTLDNLDTLYRD
+103 WTRMLDYLDTLYRN
-117 SILPSLNAVLEHVDG
+117 SILPSLSAVLEHVDG
-132 FDDTPLLTKETKSCG
+132 FNDDPLLTNGKKSCG
-147 CSSKDKFESE
+147 CSSKDKFDSE

-174 DFEGITRLEFYGLYA
+174 DFEGVTRLEFYGLYA
-189 DDKGILH
+189 DDKGTLH
-196 VPSGTLASEYLSDEK
+196 LPSGTLASEYLSDEK

-228 IVQKDDWDYINSRE
+228 IVQKDDWNYIDSKE
-242 SFRKFF
+242 SFKKFF

-255 DMVLNAKINSG
+255 EMVVNKKINSG

-295 PKDFDATSEF
+295 PKDSIATNEF

-316 SAKNAHAYVN
+316 SAENAHAFVN
-326 IMMDRLDLVDS
+326 VMMDRLDLVDS
-337 VGLGN
+337 MGLGN

-347 SYKYFANIGVFPEDY
+347 SYKYFADIGVFPEDY

-389 LNDLDQQVESKNRR
+389 LNDLDQQVDGKNRR

-412 VWFDNKQWYRL
+412 VWFDNKQWYQL
-423 QNDELFYNDT
+423 QNDEPFYNDT

-451 CFAPGNLGKCI
+451 CFAPGNLGTCI
-462 VQFFGIGNNRYE
+462 VQFFGIGKNRYE
-474 RQGNVAAFVCMYR
+474 RQGSIAAFACKHR
-487 WVFRFLNILFFF
+487 WIFRLLNLLSFL
-499 IAVGVLISCCVSYDV
+499 IAVGVLVSYFVSDDV
-514 RTFFRNRLLL
+514 EDFFRTRLVLLL
-524 LALIVVLPSVF
+524 GIVVLPSVITM
-535 AMTIVVLFDPFVT
+535 AVVMLFDPFVT
-548 FITGLLGLLPNI
+548 FINGLLGLLPNI
-560 ALFLIALAV
+560 VLFMVAV
-569 VLLQIGKK
+569 AIILLQAREKRDVPTRRVE
-577 KSISSGQSMLSK
+577 

>member
-1 MKYFLACLVLGLAS
+1 MKIKYIITCLAVFAFS
-15 VLSFAKSTFMN
+15 VLSSAKSTVMN
-26 YYRISPKK
+26 YYRISPEK

-39 NLDQLTKP
+39 KLDSLAKP
-47 GDVTLQVL
+47 ADVALQVL

-60 VDFLDTSLVH
+60 VDFPDTSLVH

-75 ALTVNFNNMCGESFD
+75 ALAVYFNNMCGESFD

-95 DKNCSDKK
+95 DKNCSDKQ
-103 WTQTLDNLDTLYRD
+103 WARTLDYLDTRYRN
-117 SILPSLNAVLEHVDG
+117 SILPSLSAVLEHVDG
-132 FDDTPLLTKETKSCG
+132 FNDDPLLTNGKKSCG
-147 CSSKDKFESE
+147 CSSKDKFDSE

-174 DFEGITRLEFYGLYA
+174 DFEGVTRLEFYGLYA
-189 DDKGILH
+189 DDKGTLH
-196 VPSGTLASEYLSDEK
+196 LPSGTLASEYLSDEK

-228 IVQKDDWDYINSRE
+228 IVQKDDWNYIDSKE
-242 SFRKFF
+242 SFKKFF

-255 DMVLNAKINSG
+255 EMVVNKKINSG

-295 PKDFDATSEF
+295 PKDSIATNEF

-316 SAKNAHAYVN
+316 SAENAHAFVN
-326 IMMDRLDLVDS
+326 VMMDRLDLVDS
-337 VGLGN
+337 MGLGN

-347 SYKYFANIGVFPEDY
+347 SYKYFADIGVFPEDY

-389 LNDLDQQVESKNRR
+389 LNDLDQQVDGKNRR

-412 VWFDNKQWYRL
+412 VWFDNKQWYQL
-423 QNDELFYNDT
+423 QNDEPFYNDT

-451 CFAPGNLGKCI
+451 CFAPGNLGTCI
-462 VQFFGIGNNRYE
+462 VQFFGIGKNRYE
-474 RQGNVAAFVCMYR
+474 RQGSIAAFACKHR
-487 WVFRFLNILFFF
+487 WIFRLLNLLSFL
-499 IAVGVLISCCVSYDV
+499 IAVGVLVSYFVSDDV
-514 RTFFRNRLLL
+514 EDFFRTRLVLLL
-524 LALIVVLPSVF
+524 GIVVLPSVITM
-535 AMTIVVLFDPFVT
+535 AVVMLFDPFVT
-548 FITGLLGLLPNI
+548 FINGLLGLLPNI
-560 ALFLIALAV
+560 VLFLVAV
-569 VLLQIGKK
+569 AIILMQAREKRDVPTRRVE
-577 KSISSGQSMLSK
+577 

>member
-1 MKYFLACLVLGLAS
+1 MKIKYIITCLAVLAFS
-15 VLSFAKSTFMN
+15 VLSSAKSTVMN
-26 YYRISPKK
+26 YYRISPEK

-39 NLDQLTKP
+39 KLDSLAKP
-47 GDVTLQVL
+47 ADVALQVL

-60 VDFLDTSLVH
+60 VDFPDTSLVH

-75 ALTVNFNNMCGESFD
+75 ALAVYFNNMCGESFD

-95 DKNCSDKK
+95 DKNCSDKQ
-103 WTQTLDNLDTLYRD
+103 WTRMLDYLDTLYRN
-117 SILPSLNAVLEHVDG
+117 SILPSLSAVLEHVDG
-132 FDDTPLLTKETKSCG
+132 FNDDPLLTNGKKSCG
-147 CSSKDKFESE
+147 CSSKDKFDSE

-174 DFEGITRLEFYGLYA
+174 DFEGVTRLEFYGLYA
-189 DDKGILH
+189 DDKGTLH
-196 VPSGTLASEYLSDEK
+196 LPSGTLASEYLSDEK

-228 IVQKDDWDYINSRE
+228 IVQKDDWNYIDSKE
-242 SFRKFF
+242 SFKKFF

-255 DMVLNAKINSG
+255 EMVVNKKINSG

-295 PKDFDATSEF
+295 PKDSIATNEF

-316 SAKNAHAYVN
+316 SAENAHAFVN
-326 IMMDRLDLVDS
+326 VMMDRLDLVDS
-337 VGLGN
+337 MGLGN

-347 SYKYFANIGVFPEDY
+347 SYKYFADIGVFPEDY

-389 LNDLDQQVESKNRR
+389 LNDLDQQVEGKNRR

-412 VWFDNKQWYRL
+412 VWFDNKQWYQL
-423 QNDELFYNDT
+423 QNDEPFYNDT

-451 CFAPGNLGKCI
+451 CFAPGNLGTCI
-462 VQFFGIGNNRYE
+462 VQFFGIGKNRYE
-474 RQGNVAAFVCMYR
+474 RQGSIAAFACKHR
-487 WVFRFLNILFFF
+487 WIFRLLNLLSFL
-499 IAVGVLISCCVSYDV
+499 IAVGVLVSYFVSDDV
-514 RTFFRNRLLL
+514 EDFFRTRLVLLL
-524 LALIVVLPSVF
+524 GIVVLPSVITM
-535 AMTIVVLFDPFVT
+535 AVVMLFDPFVT
-548 FITGLLGLLPNI
+548 FINGLLGLLPNI
-560 ALFLIALAV
+560 VLFLVAV
-569 VLLQIGKK
+569 AIILLQAREKRDVPTRRVE
-577 KSISSGQSMLSK
+577 

>member
-1 MKYFLACLVLGLAS
+1 MKIKYIITCLAVLAFS
-15 VLSFAKSTFMN
+15 VLSSAKSTVMN
-26 YYRISPKK
+26 YYRISPEK

-39 NLDQLTKP
+39 KLDSLAKP
-47 GDVTLQVL
+47 ADVALQVL

-60 VDFLDTSLVH
+60 VDFPDTSLVH

-75 ALTVNFNNMCGESFD
+75 ALAVYFNNMCGESFD

-95 DKNCSDKK
+95 DKNCSDKQ
-103 WTQTLDNLDTLYRD
+103 WARTLDYLDTLYRN
-117 SILPSLNAVLEHVDG
+117 SILPSLSAVLEHVDG
-132 FDDTPLLTKETKSCG
+132 FNDDPLLTNGKKSCG
-147 CSSKDKFESE
+147 CSSKDKFDSE

-174 DFEGITRLEFYGLYA
+174 DFEGVTRLEFYGLYA
-189 DDKGILH
+189 DDKGTLH
-196 VPSGTLASEYLSDEK
+196 LPSGTLASEYLSDEK

-228 IVQKDDWDYINSRE
+228 IVQKDDWNYIDSKE
-242 SFRKFF
+242 SFKKFF

-255 DMVLNAKINSG
+255 EMVVNKKINSG

-295 PKDFDATSEF
+295 PKDSIATNEF

-316 SAKNAHAYVN
+316 SAENAHAFVN
-326 IMMDRLDLVDS
+326 VMMDRLDLVDS
-337 VGLGN
+337 MGLGN

-347 SYKYFANIGVFPEDY
+347 SYKYFADIGVFPEDY

-389 LNDLDQQVESKNRR
+389 LNDLDQQVDGKNRR

-412 VWFDNKQWYRL
+412 VWFDNKQWYQL
-423 QNDELFYNDT
+423 QNDEPFYNDT

-451 CFAPGNLGKCI
+451 CFAPGNLGTCI
-462 VQFFGIGNNRYE
+462 VQFFGIGKNRYE
-474 RQGNVAAFVCMYR
+474 RQGSIAAFACKHR
-487 WVFRFLNILFFF
+487 WIFRLLNLLSFL
-499 IAVGVLISCCVSYDV
+499 IAVGVLVSYFVSDDV
-514 RTFFRNRLLL
+514 EDFFRTRLVLLL
-524 LALIVVLPSVF
+524 GIVVLPSVITM
-535 AMTIVVLFDPFVT
+535 AVVMLFDPFVT
-548 FITGLLGLLPNI
+548 FINGLLGLLPNI
-560 ALFLIALAV
+560 VLFLVAV
-569 VLLQIGKK
+569 AIILLQAREKRDVPTRRVE
-577 KSISSGQSMLSK
+577 